1 METLNTPKKRKKYK
15 MFTTGDNITIGGIKY
30 DITIDNDEVLLK
42 ENKNDLFEL
51 TDIREKSVLVFY
63 MEIHWKN
70 GRVDIVPLMNDELA
84 DIKKSGDNLDY
95 TITLRSGASH
105 AENMADI
112 IHINKKN

>member
-1 METLNTPKKRKKYK
+1 MDDINNKNSQP
-15 MFTTGDNITIGGIKY
+15 DNFK
-30 DITIDNDEVLLK
+30 ID
-42 ENKNDLFEL
+42 ENKNSKINKKNKIKRSLSCEL
-51 TDIREKSVLVFY
+51 KDISEKSVLVFY
-63 MEIHWKN
+63 MKIHWKN
-70 GRVDIVPLMNDELA
+70 GRVDIVPLMNDELV